1 MDRGRRPGILDERS
15 NGPRLRTDSPLAYGS
30 WFYGNGGEMAR
41 GSSDVLLGTPER
53 GKRSVA
59 REEKG
64 RRCAALGCET
74 VLSTYNRSATCFV
87 HTSPTRRPPLEGS

>member
-1 MDRGRRPGILDERS
+1 
-15 NGPRLRTDSPLAYGS
+15 
-30 WFYGNGGEMAR
+30 MAR

-53 GKRSVA
+53 GKGSVA